1 VAKFVDGGWLSC
13 GVKTAKVFV
22 PLVGKDCHDESPL
35 SHVDADAVPP
45 PSREVA
51 MMPLVMSLAEWV

>member
-1 VAKFVDGGWLSC
+1 
-13 GVKTAKVFV
+13 V